1 MRLRRSVCAR
11 RLVNVFA
18 GLVQKQLS
26 LPAVARSLARALA
39 CPRPSQMR
47 TKVVALL
54 LGRHVVGDGEGGRRA
69 PLWTGHFEDLH
80 FQTSRQRAKR
90 KKAPRPV
97 VPPPSKAQSVC
108 GRRTPR
114 KTTAAGGRMGELSD
128 RDDYE
133 VAGGLLPAL
142 PAYPARVFPLPARGR
157 HAAGGGA
164 RRVVRCAASRRRQ
177 AEPAAPSAALK
188 SPGRWRCAATLPGGS
203 TDTLLA
209 SRAWSPGAV
218 W

>member
-1 MRLRRSVCAR
+1 MYARPFLGEAVCMHGRFWGRRCGCTAVSGGSCV
-11 RLVNVFA
+11 
-18 GLVQKQLS
+18 
-26 LPAVARSLARALA
+26 VARPLLFHFSF
-39 CPRPSQMR
+39 CPC
-47 TKVVALL
+47 
-54 LGRHVVGDGEGGRRA
+54 
-69 PLWTGHFEDLH
+69 
-80 FQTSRQRAKR
+80 TSRTPTCPPKEKRQRPGAR
-90 KKAPRPV
+90 LQRRRRGCVA
-97 VPPPSKAQSVC
+97 
-108 GRRTPR
+108 GRTPR

-177 AEPAAPSAALK
+177 ADPAASSAALK
-188 SPGRWRCAATLPGGS
+188 SPGRWRCAATLPGVS
-203 TDTLLA
+203 TDTA
-209 SRAWSPGAV
+209 CVTCWSPGVV